1 MRKPFSYAITGF
13 MIGLMPIAAQ
23 AQEEDANTCGL
34 VEYPELL
41 KDVMTMMLGP
51 WRVTHQ
57 SGYVVMP
64 NMVIPFPGDDE
75 IDTVTLARDGNDLIA
90 THPQMQAPMVFLM
103 NDEPPWSFMAD
114 DTGRGIPAPAITS
127 EDLSIVYDCPV
138 EKMPRLIGTTT
149 MVVEG
154 GVMNT
159 TWRMMI
165 LDTNNMV
172 AVQHMEGTMRGYS
185 FYSRRT
191 VLLNR

>member
-1 MRKPFSYAITGF
+1 MKKLFLATVWTSI
-13 MIGLMPIAAQ
+13 IGLAPMAVL
-23 AQEEDANTCGL
+23 AQEDDANTCGL
-34 VEYPELL
+34 VEHPELL

-75 IDTVTLARDGNDLIA
+75 IDTVTLARDGDDLIA
-90 THPQMQAPMVFLM
+90 THPQMQAPMVFRM

-114 DTGRGIPAPAITS
+114 DSGRGIPAPTITS

-172 AVQHMEGTMRGYS
+172 AVQHMEGTMQGYS